1 MEVDRTEEPKP
12 LFRHD
17 RTVGINRRSHPA
29 PAAVIRER
37 KPSDEQPI
45 PAPAPHGAHEARG
58 GRPCGRSLGRLH
70 GAADSIV
77 YVKGNAI
84 WASSPDGKRQV
95 QLAADRRF
103 ASPSQA
109 DDGTIVALGDDNH
122 LYRFTRGGKPIGK
135 PVLTWL
141 GLNGGSGFAGPY
153 RPRVSPDGTKV
164 AFTFMHSQGPRPGH
178 RHIAGGRRHVAT
190 PTSTG

>member
-1 MEVDRTEEPKP
+1 MNNRSRRP
-12 LFRHD
+12 LHTALMRL
-17 RTVGINRRSHPA
+17 
-29 PAAVIRER
+29 AA
-37 KPSDEQPI
+37 
-45 PAPAPHGAHEARG
+45 AALAAAAWGASTAR
-58 GRPCGRSLGRLH
+58 
-70 GAADSIV
+70 ADSIV

-95 QLAADRRF
+95 QLAANRRF

-122 LYRFTRGGKPIGK
+122 LYRFSRGGKPIGK
-135 PVLTWL
+135 PVAHVARPQRRL
-141 GLNGGSGFAGPY
+141 GLRGALSAARLARRHEGGIHVHAFAG
-153 RPRVSPDGTKV
+153 S
-164 AFTFMHSQGPRPGH
+164 RPGH